1 MIQFPAFDELSRIY
15 RILYDT
21 HYECGMRVTASMMLI
36 TSQQITNP
44 VYVYLAF
51 IQFHTNL
58 APLDAT
64 SSLSWQN
71 GNQNHHLPATVRIEE
86 HLRESRPVII
96 DSKFVR
102 FGWFDLHNNLQ

>member
-1 MIQFPAFDELSRIY
+1 MTLSSLSLPLSLERRLNFNYRIFMIQFPAFDELSRIY

-64 SSLSWQN
+64 SSLS
-71 GNQNHHLPATVRIEE
+71 
-86 HLRESRPVII
+86 
-96 DSKFVR
+96 
-102 FGWFDLHNNLQ
+102 